1 MTGHGTSGLH
11 RHIGGLGLLFIALGG
26 MIGSG
31 WLFAGMYAAKLA
43 GPAAIISWLIGAFI
57 MGVIALTFAELGSVL
72 PIAGGLS
79 RYPHITFGGT
89 VSFVCSWVCWLGYVA
104 VAPIE
109 TMAILEYLG
118 NLLPWLTVIHDG
130 TRSLSLA
137 GTGIAAG
144 ILLVLT
150 IINTFGVRWL
160 AESNTWI
167 TWWKITVP
175 IGTAAVLIGY
185 AFDPGNFTRHE
196 FAPNGI
202 AGIFAAV
209 SLGGVA
215 LSLLGFRLV
224 IEMAGESKNPQR
236 DVPRAIIGSILI
248 ATAIYI
254 LLQCA
259 FIGVVPS
266 EQLAGGGWSTVVFT
280 GPSGP
285 FAAFAAVLG
294 LQWLAV
300 VLYIDSTVSP
310 FGTALIYTTG
320 TSRLLMAMSRNRNI
334 PSWFGRI
341 AGRGIP
347 LNALIVNLVVG
358 WILLAP
364 LPAWSLLAG
373 IIASSTMLAGGIGVL
388 GLGVLRR
395 QYPELPRPFRL
406 PCGMFLCLLGFAF
419 STLVIY
425 WAGWKANAPI
435 VVVLLIG
442 LVLLAI
448 TVPKMNVKIADLH
461 LKHSMWLIP
470 YLGVLFLAS
479 WLSAYDG
486 GIGVLPS
493 PWGDVGMLAW
503 GFFIGWTAIRCSLPR
518 SKSLPLMAEAF
529 EEVKDVHGG
538 ESLVDATE
546 HALESG
552 L

>member
-1 MTGHGTSGLH
+1 MNTKNCSGLQ
-11 RHIGGLGLLFIALGG
+11 RHIGGLGLLFMSLGA

-31 WLFAGMYAAKLA
+31 WLFASMYAAKIA
-43 GPAAIISWLIGAFI
+43 GPAAIISWIIGATI
-57 MGVIALTFAELGSVL
+57 MGVIALAFAELGSML

-89 VSFVCSWVCWLGYVA
+89 TSFVCSWVCWLGYVA

-118 NLLPWLTVIHDG
+118 NLVPWLTVVDG
-130 TRSLSLA
+130 THRSLSLA

-150 IINTFGVRWL
+150 IVNTFGVKWL

-167 TWWKITVP
+167 TWWKIAVP
-175 IGTAAVLIGY
+175 VGTAAVLIAY
-185 AFDPGNFTRHE
+185 SFEPANFTSSG
-196 FAPNGI
+196 FAPNGLT
-202 AGIFAAV
+202 GIFAAV

-215 LSLLGFRLV
+215 VSLLGFRIV

-236 DVPRAIIGSILI
+236 DIPRAIIGSIVL
-248 ATAIYI
+248 ATSIYI

-259 FIGVVPS
+259 FIGVVPA
-266 EQLAGGGWSTVVFT
+266 ETLHDGGWANIVLS

-320 TSRLLMAMSRNRNI
+320 TSRILLAMANNRNI
-334 PSWFGRI
+334 PRWFGRI
-341 AGRGIP
+341 VGRGIP
-347 LNALIVNLVVG
+347 LHALLVNLVVG

-388 GLGVLRR
+388 ALGVLRR
-395 QYPELPRPFRL
+395 RYPELPRPLKL
-406 PCGMFLCLLGFAF
+406 PFAMFMCLLGFSF
-419 STLVIY
+419 SSMVVF
-425 WAGWKANAPI
+425 WAGWESNRTI
-435 VVVLLIG
+435 VIVLLVG
-442 LVLLAI
+442 VVLLAI
-448 TVPKMNVKIADLH
+448 AVPQMKVKRSELH
-461 LKHSMWLIP
+461 ISHSLWLIP
-470 YLGVLFLAS
+470 YLGVLFTAS
-479 WLSAYDG
+479 WLSDYQG
-486 GIGVLPS
+486 GRALIPS
-493 PWGDVGMLAW
+493 PWGDIFIFAWAFLMGWLA
-503 GFFIGWTAIRCSLPR
+503 ILTALPR
-518 SKSLPLMAEAF
+518 QQSLPLMAAAF
-529 EEVKDVHGG
+529 EEVKEVHGG
-538 ESLVDATE
+538 VCLIDAKEYAIE
-546 HALESG
+546 HEL
-552 L
+552 

>member
-1 MTGHGTSGLH
+1 MSTQHSGGLY
-11 RHIGGLGLLFIALGG
+11 RHIGGLALLFMALGG

-31 WLFAGMYAAKLA
+31 WLFAGMYAAKFA
-43 GPAAIISWLIGAFI
+43 GPAAIISWVIGAVI

-89 VSFVCSWVCWLGYVA
+89 VSFICSWVCWLGYVA

-118 NLLPWLTVIHDG
+118 NLLPWLTIVHDG
-130 TRSLSLA
+130 TRSLSPP

-144 ILLVLT
+144 ILLLLT

-160 AESNTWI
+160 AESNKWI
-167 TWWKITVP
+167 TWWKIAIP

-185 AFDPGNFTRHE
+185 GFNADNFTSHE

-202 AGIFAAV
+202 TGIFAAV

-215 LSLLGFRLV
+215 LSLLGFRLA
-224 IEMAGESKNPQR
+224 IEMAGESRNPQR
-236 DVPRAIIGSILI
+236 DVPRAIIGSIII
-248 ATAIYI
+248 ATGIYI
-254 LLQCA
+254 LLQIA

-266 EQLAGGGWSTVVFT
+266 EQLAHGGWEKVVFAS
-280 GPSGP
+280 PSGP
-285 FAAFAAVLG
+285 FAAFAAALG

-320 TSRLLMAMSRNRNI
+320 TSRMLMAMSRNRNI
-334 PSWFGRI
+334 PAWFGRI
-341 AGRGIP
+341 AKRGIP

-358 WILLAP
+358 WILLSP

-373 IIASSTMLAGGIGVL
+373 IIASSTMLAGGIGTL

-395 QYPELPRPFRL
+395 RYPELPRPFRL

-425 WAGWKANAPI
+425 WAGWSANAPI
-435 VVVLLIG
+435 LIVLLIG
-442 LVLLAI
+442 LGLLAI
-448 TVPKMNVKIADLH
+448 TASNLNIKIADLH
-461 LKHSMWLIP
+461 LRCAVWLVP
-470 YLGVLFLAS
+470 HLSVLFLAS
-479 WLSAYDG
+479 WLSEYSG
-486 GIGVLPS
+486 GIGVIPS
-493 PWGDVGMLAW
+493 PWGDAGMLAW
-503 GFFIGWTAIRCSLPR
+503 GFLMGWIAIRYSLPR

-529 EEVKDVHGG
+529 EEVKDAHGG
-538 ESLVDATE
+538 ESLIDAM
-546 HALESG
+546 ESG

>member
-1 MTGHGTSGLH
+1 MSDQHSGGLH
-11 RHIGGLGLLFIALGG
+11 RHIGGLALLFIALGG

-43 GPAAIISWLIGAFI
+43 GPAAIISWVIGAVI
-57 MGVIALTFAELGSVL
+57 MGVIALAFAELGSVL

-109 TMAILEYLG
+109 TMAILEYLS
-118 NLLPWLTVIHDG
+118 NLLPWLTIVHDG

-144 ILLVLT
+144 ILLALT
-150 IINTFGVRWL
+150 VINTFGVRWL

-167 TWWKITVP
+167 TWWKIAVP

-185 AFDPGNFTRHE
+185 GFNPGNFTSHE

-224 IEMAGESKNPQR
+224 IEMAGESRNPQR
-236 DVPRAIIGSILI
+236 DIPRAIIGSIII

-254 LLQCA
+254 LLQAA
-259 FIGVVPS
+259 FIGVVPA
-266 EQLAGGGWSTVVFT
+266 EQLSDGGWAKVIFA

-285 FAAFAAVLG
+285 FAAFAAAIG

-334 PSWFGRI
+334 PAWFGRV
-341 AGRGIP
+341 AARGIP
-347 LNALIVNLVVG
+347 LHALIVNLIVG

-364 LPAWSLLAG
+364 LPAWNLLAG

-395 QYPELPRPFRL
+395 RYPELPRPFRL
-406 PCGMFLCLLGFAF
+406 PFGMFFCLLGFAF
-419 STLVIY
+419 SSLVIY
-425 WAGWKANAPI
+425 WAGWEANAPI
-435 VVVLLIG
+435 VVVILIG
-442 LVLLAI
+442 LALLAI
-448 TVPKMNVKIADLH
+448 TVPNMNVKVADLH
-461 LKHSMWLIP
+461 LKHSLWLIP
-470 YLGVLFLAS
+470 YLSVLFTAN
-479 WLSAYDG
+479 WLSEYG
-486 GIGVLPS
+486 GGLGILPS
-493 PWGDVGMLAW
+493 PWGDIGVLAW
-503 GFFIGWTAIRCSLPR
+503 GFFMGWFAIRCSLPR
-518 SKSLPLMAEAF
+518 TRSLPLMAEAF

-538 ESLVDATE
+538 ASLIDATE

>member
-1 MTGHGTSGLH
+1 MSDHHGGCLH
-11 RHIGGLGLLFIALGG
+11 RHIGGLALLFMALGG

-31 WLFAGMYAAKLA
+31 WLFAGMYAAELA
-43 GPAAIISWLIGAFI
+43 GPAAIISWLIGATI
-57 MGVIALTFAELGSVL
+57 MGVIAMTFAELGAML
-72 PIAGGLS
+72 PVAGGLS

-89 VSFVCSWVCWLGYVA
+89 VSFVASWVCWLGYVA

-109 TMAILEYLG
+109 TLAILEYLG
-118 NLLPWLTVIHDG
+118 NLLPWLTVVHEG

-167 TWWKITVP
+167 TWWKIAVP

-185 AFDPGNFTRHE
+185 GFETTNFTSQG

-202 AGIFAAV
+202 TGIFAAV

-215 LSLLGFRLV
+215 VSLLGFRLV
-224 IEMAGESKNPQR
+224 IEMAGESKNPHR
-236 DVPRAIIGSILI
+236 DIPRAIIGSIAI

-254 LLQCA
+254 LLQTA

-266 EQLAGGGWSTVVFT
+266 GQLQSEGWTGVVLS

-285 FAAFAAVLG
+285 FAAFAAALG

-334 PSWFGRI
+334 PAWFGRV
-341 AGRGIP
+341 ATRGIP
-347 LNALIVNLVVG
+347 LNALIINLIVG

-388 GLGVLRR
+388 GLGVLRLR
-395 QYPELPRPFRL
+395 YPELPRPFRL
-406 PCGMFLCLLGFAF
+406 PFGMFFCLLGFAF
-419 STLVIY
+419 STLVVY
-425 WAGWKANAPI
+425 WGGWHANTTI
-435 VVVLLIG
+435 VVVLLVG
-442 LVLLAI
+442 VVLLSIAI
-448 TVPKMNVKIADLH
+448 PRMNVKIADLH
-461 LKHSMWLIP
+461 LKHSIWLLP
-470 YLGVLFLAS
+470 YLCVLFTTS
-479 WLSAYDG
+479 WLSEYDG
-486 GIGVLPS
+486 GLGIIPS
-493 PWGDVGMLAW
+493 PWGDVFIMGW
-503 GFFIGWTAIRCSLPR
+503 GLIMGWIAIGSSLPR

-529 EEVKDVHGG
+529 EEVKEIHGG
-538 ESLVDATE
+538 ESLIDATE
-546 HALESG
+546 KAMESG

>member
-1 MTGHGTSGLH
+1 MTDHHSGGLH
-11 RHIGGLGLLFIALGG
+11 RHIGGLALLFMGLGA

-31 WLFAGMYAAKLA
+31 WLFAGMYAAQLA
-43 GPAAIISWLIGAFI
+43 GPAAIISWIIGAVFI
-57 MGVIALTFAELGSVL
+57 GVIALTFAELGAIL
-72 PIAGGLS
+72 PIAGGLA

-89 VSFVCSWVCWLGYVA
+89 VSFVASWVCWLGYVA

-109 TMAILEYLG
+109 ALAILEYLG
-118 NLLPWLTVIHDG
+118 NLLPWLTVVQDD
-130 TRSLSLA
+130 TRSLSFA
-137 GTGIAAG
+137 GTGLAAG

-167 TWWKITVP
+167 TWWKIAVP
-175 IGTAAVLIGY
+175 IGTAAVLLDFG
-185 AFDPGNFTRHE
+185 FETSNFTSQG

-202 AGIFAAV
+202 AGIFTAV

-215 LSLLGFRLV
+215 MSLLGFRLV

-236 DVPRAIIGSILI
+236 DVPRALIGSILI
-248 ATAIYI
+248 ATSIYI
-254 LLQCA
+254 LLQVA

-266 EQLAGGGWSTVVFT
+266 AQLQEGGWASAILA

-285 FAAFAAVLG
+285 FAAFAAALG

-334 PSWFGRI
+334 PAWFGRI

-347 LNALIVNLVVG
+347 LNALVVNLVVG
-358 WILLAP
+358 WIMLAP

-395 QYPELPRPFRL
+395 HYPELPRPLRL
-406 PCGMFLCLLGFAF
+406 PCGTFFCLLAFAF
-419 STLVIY
+419 SSLVVY
-425 WAGWKANAPI
+425 WAGWTANAPI
-435 VVVLLIG
+435 IVVLLIG

-461 LKHSMWLIP
+461 IVHSLWLIP
-470 YLGVLFLAS
+470 YLGVLFTAS
-479 WLSAYDG
+479 WLSEYG
-486 GIGVLPS
+486 GGLKIILS
-493 PWGDVGMLAW
+493 PWGDLAVLVW
-503 GFFIGWTAIRCSLPR
+503 GFIMGWIAIGSSLPR

-529 EEVKDVHGG
+529 EEVKEIHGG
-538 ESLVDATE
+538 ASLIDATE
-546 HALESG
+546 KAMESG